1 MLQNLKDKRGFTII
15 EVVIVLAIA
24 SLILLAV
31 FLAVGGAQRT
41 QRDQARKSIAGRT
54 GSALENFASNNN
66 GSVVG
71 FTGGSYF
78 NGITDPDSNGAPAP
92 GTSSGAPG
100 SANQGVHYAL
110 SNICN
115 GTNATTTGASTR
127 NYAILY
133 WSENSGGQLCTDN
146 H

>member
-1 MLQNLKDKRGFTII
+1 MLDKLKDKRGFTII

-41 QRDQARKSIAGRT
+41 QRDQARKSIAGRV

-71 FTGGSYF
+71 FACGTYC
-78 NGITDPDSNGAPAP
+78 NGITDPDTNAAP
-92 GTSSGAPG
+92 GAGTTSGAPG
-100 SANQGVHYAL
+100 SGGQGVHYAL
-110 SNICN
+110 SNICA

-133 WSENSGGQLCTDN
+133 WSENAAGQLCTDN